1 MNLANTPV
9 ADLTP
14 SDAATELERLAGEIR
29 HHSTLYH
36 AEDAPVISDGD
47 FDELMKRNIAIEER
61 FPELM
66 RGDTPSQA
74 VGAAPSERFA
84 PVAHA
89 VPMLSLENVFS
100 REEMEEWLTSRL
112 KALGLQN
119 NPSVAMTSEL
129 KLDGV
134 SLSLRYENRQLITG
148 ATRGDGTTGED
159 VTPNAHTI
167 SGIPSSLP
175 EDAPALLEVRGE
187 VVMPR
192 ATFQALNESGLAGR
206 TFANPR
212 NAAAGSLRQ
221 KDPAKTAKRGL
232 AFLPHGIGMTDGELP
247 VAWSEMM
254 ALLASWGFGAGN
266 SFDQQTLWKASSD
279 IDQIMTFFDTAIA
292 NRPDLP
298 FDIDGM
304 VVKFDEFALR
314 DELGTVSRSPRW
326 AIAQKFPAE
335 RAITRLN
342 SIDLQV
348 GRTGRVTPV
357 GRVEPISVG
366 GVVVSNVTLHNE
378 DHISGLDLREGDLVV
393 LQRAGDVIPQI
404 VGLAEENPAHED
416 RMPYRFPDE
425 CPSCGSKVVRAEG
438 EADAYCEGALHC
450 PAQTLERLVHIAGRD
465 ALDIDGLG
473 EKIIAEFIAHGM
485 LREPADIFRLKNHRG
500 SLVALEGWGEASA
513 DKLLQAIEAARR
525 TTVDRA
531 FYSLGIRHFGRSATK
546 AIAREWGSI
555 DDALRKIEGLQLAR
569 NASLDKQAGLHP
581 GDQAAADARAMK
593 NIAEIVAIPD
603 IGPVVLRNIL
613 DFFGDVDNTLR
624 AKTFFGELI
633 ISQLSKVQAVA
644 SKVNGKTVVFTG
656 SLQTMSRDEAKQQA
670 ERLGAKPSG
679 SISKKTDILV
689 AGANAGSKLA
699 KAEAIGTIR
708 IMSEEEWNAMV
719 EAAG

>member
-1 MNLANTPV
+1 MNPANTSV

-14 SDAATELERLAGEIR
+14 SDAAAELERLAGEIR
-29 HHSTLYH
+29 HHSRLYH
-36 AEDAPVISDGD
+36 TEDAPVISDGE
-47 FDELMKRNIAIEER
+47 FDELMKRNIAIEDQ
-61 FPELM
+61 FPELV
-66 RGDTPSQA
+66 RDDTPSKA
-74 VGAAPSERFA
+74 VGSAPSRRFA
-84 PVAHA
+84 PVTHS
-89 VPMLSLENVFS
+89 VPMLSLENVYS
-100 REEMEEWLTSRL
+100 REEMEEWLASRL
-112 KALGLQN
+112 RALGLQN
-119 NPSVAMTSEL
+119 DRTVAMTSEL

-134 SLSLRYENRQLITG
+134 SLSLRYENRQLVTG
-148 ATRGDGTTGED
+148 ATRGNGATGED
-159 VTPNAHTI
+159 VTPNALTV

-175 EDAPALLEVRGE
+175 EDAPVLLEVRGE

-206 TFANPR
+206 TLANPR

-221 KDPAKTAKRGL
+221 NDPAKTAMRGL
-232 AFLPHGIGMTDGELP
+232 AFLPHGIGRTEGNLP
-247 VAWSEMM
+247 GTWSEMM
-254 ALLASWGFGAGN
+254 VLLARWGFGAGN
-266 SFDQQTLWKASSD
+266 AFDQQALWKTSSD
-279 IDQIMTFFDTAIA
+279 IDQIMSFFDTAIT

-304 VVKFDEFALR
+304 VVKFDELALR

-335 RAITRLN
+335 RAVTRLN
-342 SIDLQV
+342 TIDIQV

-357 GRVEPISVG
+357 GRLEPISVG
-366 GVVVSNVTLHNE
+366 GVVVSNVTLHNK
-378 DHISGLDLREGDLVV
+378 DHITGLDLREGDLVV

-404 VGLAEENPAHED
+404 VGLAEDNPGHEE
-416 RMPYRFPDE
+416 RLAYRFPEE
-425 CPSCGSKVVRAEG
+425 CPSCGSNVVRAEG

-473 EKIIAEFIAHGM
+473 EKIIAEFITRGM
-485 LREPADIFRLKNHRG
+485 LREPADIFRLKDHRG
-500 SLVALEGWGEASA
+500 SLVALEGWGETSA
-513 DKLLQAIEAARR
+513 DKLLQAIEAARH

-546 AIAREWGSI
+546 SIAREWGGI
-555 DDALRKIEGLQLAR
+555 DDVLRKIEGLQIAR
-569 NASLDKQAGLHP
+569 NASLEQARGIYP
-581 GDQAAADARAMK
+581 GDRAAADAKAMK
-593 NIAEIVAIPD
+593 TVAETVAIPD

-613 DFFGDVDNTLR
+613 DFFDDVDNALR
-624 AKTFFGELI
+624 ARTFFDELI
-633 ISQLSKVQAVA
+633 ISQLEKVQAVK
-644 SKVNGKTVVFTG
+644 SEVNGKTVVFTG
-656 SLQTMSRDEAKQQA
+656 SLQTMSREDAKVQA

-708 IMSEEEWNAMV
+708 IMSEEEWNAIV
-719 EAAG
+719 AAAS